1 MAKGDTTIYV
11 GTGLDWVAGD
21 RIALLP
27 TSYKP
32 HAYDDVVV
40 VSYDAIS
47 GVATVDKALN
57 FYHFGA
63 DVSTG
68 DEYNGVDMRGEVILL
83 TRNVKIVGEDVEG
96 WGC

>member
-1 MAKGDTTIYV
+1 M
-11 GTGLDWVAGD
+11 
-21 RIALLP
+21 LP

-32 HAYDDVVV
+32 TAYDDVIV
-40 VSYDAIS
+40 VSYDTVT
-47 GVATVDKALN
+47 GVATINKAVN

-63 DVSTG
+63 DKSTG

-83 TRNVKIVGEDVEG
+83 TRNLRIIGEDVEG